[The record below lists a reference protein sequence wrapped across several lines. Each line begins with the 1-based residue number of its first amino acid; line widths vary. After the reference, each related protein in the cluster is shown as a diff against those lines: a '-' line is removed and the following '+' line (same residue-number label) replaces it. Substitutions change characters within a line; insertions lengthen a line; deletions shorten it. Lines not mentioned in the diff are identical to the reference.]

1 MLRSAVTPSIRSR
14 KKRGVHDDSDDT
26 SDELPSAAAKRRRTD
41 RSPVSKGR
49 RNPPRRSTVEGAAQA
64 EQVSDH
70 EVRDT
75 IMVGVSMNAPASED
89 QSSFHEESELT
100 CSGSDEKKAQS
111 ALKPPELAE
120 LGESHEE
127 RMQSVEKD
135 LAEDVVPEEVVK
147 TEQVDEAEE
156 SDILQLP
163 RLEDAGRG
171 EEKPSIGDNEGQDS
185 RVPRASSS
193 KLAIHNGQMTTLAGR
208 QRNSPPRPSNAALAK
223 KHDGRHNSL
232 ETGTDQP
239 IDNSLPAEQSPAS
252 SPEPI
257 VSIEPRTPLLTIEP
271 VSSTYDPR
279 ELDVTAQDIL
289 SPVSISEDMLQ
300 SGHSENQ
307 SLRNQRRFSAHVSE
321 KLAQILARSSATTR
335 ITKVKKTPATKPSRL
350 SSAIPIYRSAL
361 EERARTELTPYEEQE
376 ADVAYPSAWTEAINI
391 ADTAQ
396 PSPAPTLTP
405 SIMSTS
411 TPHEVVWDGHTPLT
425 ARLLSAL
432 HRQELVRRRQEERP
446 PISLRDF
453 YNECCRRYKAIKASL
468 EAASLASSSTKPEP
482 KPKSAVPKRR
492 GPHRTAAAP
501 SKLAIS
507 EQAKEDTPAVSAQ
520 VHETPC
526 EGTPQNSQALESQVP
541 TAAPSPQNIAEVPG
555 VTGGEDIP
563 GLQLEEVSDKQQ
575 ENTVVAHEAAQDS
588 TSRLVEPIEVTR
600 VPRKQYL
607 FPRIRDPA
615 EFTGRLENHE
625 VLGTEE
631 LYSRLAEAVGALHT
645 WQREYGELKKIVDDE
660 DNAKRRQ
667 ANDKALS
674 NWEARQK
681 NDDDE
686 DGQWRRHFDDPVK
699 GPAPFELRGVRAP
712 KPYVDDP
719 VLERQ
724 KENDRI
730 QAQAW
735 GFRYNDHPKLVGRQN
750 PEEQRWEAPETRL
763 RDRKQTQRAA
773 DLAEENV
780 VEGKRTRRPR
790 VLSDQSRDPSRAGT
804 PAPPAPPAPSR
815 RRRNAGHATASDG
828 LDEEYEDENDIPA
841 PAGGVP
847 EGVKKRLGVSRT
859 RLGQGQNQV
868 TSAPV
873 QREDIEQGEEDTDEP
888 VSGRKRRRGAALSKA
903 PDRDAQ
909 DEMDDEEGAKEMPKA
924 KRQRLTRMQAAA
936 LSKSSAKLGEIT
948 PGVFY
953 KEAAA
958 AAEEAAESRPPTPS
972 SDNDAQMGEN
982 AESAYGLREKKKR
995 NFAAENDPELETRAK
1010 KRARVSA
1017 QAASVPR
1024 ERTPAGPAGPTKR
1037 QKQRIPF
1044 KRPDV
1049 GGDSRK
1055 VPPPPSLTSGLAA
1068 SANVNNAGPI
1078 PAMGVPLAP
1087 APPVPQAPYIHTF
1100 RANPSSASK
1109 ASASGATPPAGTA
1122 RYPKKTPKIK
1132 LVGNGAAS
1140 GASSRS
1146 QTPIAGTQGPPPAA
1160 GSADD
1165 KPYNEMSKSEKMSA
1179 SMKSK
1184 HIPSRSPST

>member
-1 MLRSAVTPSIRSR
+1 MAESAPGEDAI
-14 KKRGVHDDSDDT
+14 
-26 SDELPSAAAKRRRTD
+26 
-41 RSPVSKGR
+41 SKGGHSLR
-49 RNPPRRSTVEGAAQA
+49 KRARIDYTQ
-64 EQVSDH
+64 
-70 EVRDT
+70 
-75 IMVGVSMNAPASED
+75 
-89 QSSFHEESELT
+89 EL
-100 CSGSDEKKAQS
+100 
-111 ALKPPELAE
+111 
-120 LGESHEE
+120 
-127 RMQSVEKD
+127 
-135 LAEDVVPEEVVK
+135 
-147 TEQVDEAEE
+147 
-156 SDILQLP
+156 
-163 RLEDAGRG
+163 
-171 EEKPSIGDNEGQDS
+171 
-185 RVPRASSS
+185 
-193 KLAIHNGQMTTLAGR
+193 
-208 QRNSPPRPSNAALAK
+208 
-223 KHDGRHNSL
+223 
-232 ETGTDQP
+232 
-239 IDNSLPAEQSPAS
+239 IDN
-252 SPEPI
+252 
-257 VSIEPRTPLLTIEP
+257 
-271 VSSTYDPR
+271 Y
-279 ELDVTAQDIL
+279 
-289 SPVSISEDMLQ
+289 
-300 SGHSENQ
+300 G
-307 SLRNQRRFSAHVSE
+307 
-321 KLAQILARSSATTR
+321 SSAPTR
-335 ITKVKKTPATKPSRL
+335 
-350 SSAIPIYRSAL
+350 
-361 EERARTELTPYEEQE
+361 
-376 ADVAYPSAWTEAINI
+376 
-391 ADTAQ
+391 
-396 PSPAPTLTP
+396 
-405 SIMSTS
+405 
-411 TPHEVVWDGHTPLT
+411 
-425 ARLLSAL
+425 
-432 HRQELVRRRQEERP
+432 
-446 PISLRDF
+446 
-453 YNECCRRYKAIKASL
+453 
-468 EAASLASSSTKPEP
+468 
-482 KPKSAVPKRR
+482 
-492 GPHRTAAAP
+492 
-501 SKLAIS
+501 
-507 EQAKEDTPAVSAQ
+507 
-520 VHETPC
+520 
-526 EGTPQNSQALESQVP
+526 ESM
-541 TAAPSPQNIAEVPG
+541 
-555 VTGGEDIP
+555 
-563 GLQLEEVSDKQQ
+563 L
-575 ENTVVAHEAAQDS
+575 
-588 TSRLVEPIEVTR
+588 
-600 VPRKQYL
+600 
-607 FPRIRDPA
+607 
-615 EFTGRLENHE
+615 
-625 VLGTEE
+625 
-631 LYSRLAEAVGALHT
+631 
-645 WQREYGELKKIVDDE
+645 
-660 DNAKRRQ
+660 
-667 ANDKALS
+667 
-674 NWEARQK
+674 
-681 NDDDE
+681 
-686 DGQWRRHFDDPVK
+686 
-699 GPAPFELRGVRAP
+699 
-712 KPYVDDP
+712 
-719 VLERQ
+719 
-724 KENDRI
+724 
-730 QAQAW
+730 
-735 GFRYNDHPKLVGRQN
+735 
-750 PEEQRWEAPETRL
+750 
-763 RDRKQTQRAA
+763 
-773 DLAEENV
+773 
-780 VEGKRTRRPR
+780 
-790 VLSDQSRDPSRAGT
+790 
-804 PAPPAPPAPSR
+804 

-1179 SMKSK
+1179 SMKRRWAMGEMKGAVAKRKDTLAQKAKAKAAGAAPPSDGQARGGGAVGGGK
-1184 HIPSRSPST
+1184 RGKGAGTAQPAPATTALAAASSGANPNPTPAAPPIPPAEPQPQQMWYAYFPAGLGLHPGQGV